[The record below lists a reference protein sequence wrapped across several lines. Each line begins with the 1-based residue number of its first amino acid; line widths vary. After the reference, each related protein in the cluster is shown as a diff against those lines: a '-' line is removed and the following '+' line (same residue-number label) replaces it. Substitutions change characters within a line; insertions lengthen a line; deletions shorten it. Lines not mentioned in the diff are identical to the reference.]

1 MFHFQIQL
9 LLTVIQTMDK
19 VATQITESGVINQI
33 IFIFVQQVI
42 KSIFSQLLIALRMM
56 DYHAI
61 KIKELFVISQPQLIL
76 IGATL

>member
-1 MFHFQIQL
+1 MFHHQIQL
-9 LLTVIQTMDK
+9 LLTVILTMDRI
-19 VATQITESGVINQI
+19 ATQITESGAINQI

-61 KIKELFVISQPQLIL
+61 KIKELFVISQPQLI
-76 IGATL
+76 

>member
-1 MFHFQIQL
+1 MFHHQIQL
-9 LLTVIQTMDK
+9 LLTVILTMDRI
-19 VATQITESGVINQI
+19 ATQITESGAINQI

-42 KSIFSQLLIALRMM
+42 KSIFNQLLIALRMM

-61 KIKELFVISQPQLIL
+61 KIKELFVILQPQLIL